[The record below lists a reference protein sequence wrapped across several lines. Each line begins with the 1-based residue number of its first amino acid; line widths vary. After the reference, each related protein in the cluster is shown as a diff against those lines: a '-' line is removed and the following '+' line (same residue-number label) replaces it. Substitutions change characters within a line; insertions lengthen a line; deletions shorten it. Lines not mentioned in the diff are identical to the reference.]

1 MFSNL
6 SNVRPE
12 ILNFIHTTHL
22 SKTFKTK
29 NQQSHHPNDQSLMC
43 SNPKQRCTNHI
54 TLTSPFPICTTII
67 SIGLNQQL
75 TVNILCIRNAHIYLL
90 LPMND
95 IVLTITTLEAYPYP
109 CTTWISLKTT
119 RSITLWSIHIF
130 FVDKSPI

>member
-54 TLTSPFPICTTII
+54 TLTSPFPIYTTII

-75 TVNILCIRNAHIYLL
+75 TVNILYIRNAHIYLL
-90 LPMND
+90 LPIND
-95 IVLTITTLEAYPYP
+95 IVLTITTLETYPYP
-109 CTTWISLKTT
+109 IYNMNHSKNSQVNYTVEYPY
-119 RSITLWSIHIF
+119 F